1 MQIKVAGQPEPQD
14 KALADSETGQHVVEV
29 DPLDTL
35 QRFVKLHHMMLS
47 AYSEYTE
54 TQYAIN
60 MNEYR
65 VLMVVGRLG
74 VTASHELAEKTGIN
88 IMSISRTVSA
98 LEERCIL
105 NVEIDPENRRRK
117 LLRLTQ
123 QGDDLYNT
131 VRPMADR
138 VADYIFGSLKLDEFL
153 AFDRHLRTLIRRVGE
168 VDENNRSVFLAKTKF

>member
-1 MQIKVAGQPEPQD
+1 MQIKVSGKSESHDKSSTGPKTGPQ
-14 KALADSETGQHVVEV
+14 VVEV

-35 QRFVKLHHMMLS
+35 QRFVKLHQMMLS
-47 AYSEYTE
+47 AYSEYAE

-74 VTASHELAEKTGIN
+74 VTASHELAERTGIN

-98 LEERCIL
+98 LEERGIL

-123 QGDDLYNT
+123 QGDELYNI

-168 VDENNRSVFLAKTKF
+168 VDENNRSIFLQKTKL